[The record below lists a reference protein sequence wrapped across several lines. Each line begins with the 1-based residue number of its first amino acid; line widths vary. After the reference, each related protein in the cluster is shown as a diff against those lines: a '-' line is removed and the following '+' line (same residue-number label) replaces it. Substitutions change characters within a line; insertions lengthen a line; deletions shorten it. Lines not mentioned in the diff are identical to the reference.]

1 MNTPIKNGTLY
12 IVSTPI
18 GNLEDI
24 TIRAV
29 RILSEVDIIAA
40 EDTRKTRILLTHYK
54 ISKPLVSY
62 FSYNEQ
68 RRIPKILDALKAGQ
82 SVALVS
88 EAGTPGISDPAVGI
102 VRAAL
107 AEHLPVV
114 AIPGPTAFLPA
125 LITSGLASDKFVF
138 VGFLPLK
145 KGRNSY
151 LAQLSRERRTVIIY
165 ESPHRLLKT
174 LSEILNIFGDR
185 KISVSREL
193 TKIFEEIVHGSV
205 KEIIEHFSKG
215 RIRGEFVLVI
225 EGK

>member
-1 MNTPIKNGTLY
+1 MNILVKNGTLY

-18 GNLEDI
+18 GNLDDI
-24 TIRAV
+24 TIRGV
-29 RILSEVDIIAA
+29 RVLSDVDLIAA
-40 EDTRKTRILLTHYK
+40 EDTRKTKILLTHYN
-54 ISKPLVSY
+54 INKPMVSY

-68 RRIPKILDALKAGQ
+68 KRIPKILDALKAGQ

-88 EAGTPGISDPAVGI
+88 EAGTPGISDPAVGV

-107 AEHLPVV
+107 VERLPVV

-125 LITSGLASDKFVF
+125 LITSGLPSEKFVF

-151 LAQLSRERRTVIIY
+151 LELLSRERKTVIIY

-174 LSEILNIFGDR
+174 LNEILNVFGNR

-193 TKIFEEIVHGSV
+193 TKKFEEIVHGYLT
-205 KEIIEHFSKG
+205 EIITHFTKN
-215 RIRGEFVLVI
+215 RIRGEFVIVI
-225 EGK
+225 DGR

>member
-1 MNTPIKNGTLY
+1 MSSGTLY

-24 TIRAV
+24 TIRAL
-29 RILSEVDIIAA
+29 RILSQVDIIAA
-40 EDTRKTRILLTHYK
+40 EDTRKTNILLSHYN

-62 FSYNEQ
+62 FSYNE
-68 RRIPKILDALKAGQ
+68 RKRIPGILEALKGGK

-107 AEHLPVV
+107 AEHLRVV

-125 LITSGLASDKFVF
+125 LITSGLPCDEFIF

-145 KGRNSY
+145 KGRKTI
-151 LAQLSRERRTVIIY
+151 LEKLSREKRTVVLY

-174 LSEILNIFGDR
+174 LNEMLIVFGDR
-185 KISVSREL
+185 RISVAREM
-193 TKIFEEIVHGSV
+193 TKKFEEIVYGRISQ
-205 KEIIEHFSKG
+205 IIERFSKS
-215 RIRGEFVLVI
+215 RIRGEFVFVI
-225 EGK
+225 EGR

>member
-1 MNTPIKNGTLY
+1 MNTSIKSGTLY

-29 RILSEVDIIAA
+29 RVLSEVDIIAA
-40 EDTRKTRILLTHYK
+40 EDTRKTKILLAHYK

-62 FSYNEQ
+62 FSYNEHK
-68 RRIPKILDALKAGQ
+68 RIPKILDALKAGQ

-107 AEHLPVV
+107 AERLPVV

-125 LITSGLASDKFVF
+125 LITSGLPSDKFVF
-138 VGFLPLK
+138 VGFLPQK
-145 KGRNSY
+145 KGRHSY
-151 LAQLSRERRTVIIY
+151 LGQLSRERKTVIIY

-193 TKIFEEIVHGSV
+193 TKMFEEIVHGSIT
-205 KEIIEHFSKG
+205 ESIEHFSKS